1 MVIED
6 DAIIE
11 YVSHHQVEAAVKL
24 VRAKGY
30 RCDSVSSLMPTLRG
44 GFTLKCNNW
53 RYVYSIADRGGR
65 YVVTVGWVMSLKQQI
80 LDMAQAVKSNVN
92 QRMDYQLIE
101 RLENIA
107 DTLES
112 IAEDVG
118 DLERL
123 TSTSA

>member
-1 MVIED
+1 MKKLLTLTAAVISFNAAAVVIED

-11 YVSHHQVEAAVKL
+11 YVSHQQVEAAVKL

-65 YVVTVGWVMSLKQQI
+65 YVVTVG
-80 LDMAQAVKSNVN
+80 
-92 QRMDYQLIE
+92 
-101 RLENIA
+101 
-107 DTLES
+107 
-112 IAEDVG
+112 
-118 DLERL
+118 
-123 TSTSA
+123 